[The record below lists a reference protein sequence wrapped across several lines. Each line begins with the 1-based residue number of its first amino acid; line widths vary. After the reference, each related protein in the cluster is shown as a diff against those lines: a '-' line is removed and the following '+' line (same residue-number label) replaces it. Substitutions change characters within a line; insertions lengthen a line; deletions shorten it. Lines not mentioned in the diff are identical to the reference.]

1 MTSVGTNMR
10 QTGRI
15 ADYPGH
21 VQLEGQ
27 RMDTAKATIF
37 VVDDEECVRASLRRL
52 LAASGFEVRTFESGH
67 HFLLEHEAERPGC
80 VLLDLALPGL
90 SGLQVQDALRDGGIE
105 RPIIFLTGNADVH
118 SSVRA
123 LKRGAVDFISKPI
136 EDAQLLEVIRAAVA
150 LDGEARERRRLIA
163 QIQER
168 MDRLTRREREVFVR
182 VVEGRLNK
190 QIAGEFGTQERT
202 IKVHRAR
209 VMRKMGARTLAD
221 LVHLAAR
228 LGIGEPTP
236 PAPEFVR
243 KMEAARQSDAGMRS

>member
-1 MTSVGTNMR
+1 
-10 QTGRI
+10 
-15 ADYPGH
+15 
-21 VQLEGQ
+21 
-27 RMDTAKATIF
+27 MDTLKATVF
-37 VVDDEECVRASLRRL
+37 VVDDEESVRVSLRRL
-52 LAASGFEVRTFESGH
+52 LMASGFDVRTFESGH
-67 HFLLEHEAERPGC
+67 HFLLEHDAERLGC

-90 SGLQVQDALRDGGIE
+90 TGLQVQDALRDAGVE
-105 RPIIFLTGNADVH
+105 RPIIFVTGQGDVP

-136 EDAQLLEVIRAAVA
+136 GETELLAAIRAAVA
-150 LDGEARERRRLIA
+150 LDGAARERRWLIA

-168 MDRLTRREREVFVR
+168 MELLTRREREVFVR

-209 VMRKMGARTLAD
+209 VMRKMGVRTLAD
-221 LVHLAAR
+221 LVHMASR
-228 LGIGEPTP
+228 VGIGEPAN

-243 KMEAARQSDAGMRS
+243 KMEAARQADASARLQLG